1 MKILLQINSV
11 VNKGSTGRIAEG
23 IGKVAMKNGWE
34 SHIAYGR
41 DAGKSESQIYKV
53 GDQYDVYKHVAV
65 TRFLDRHGFSGRNST
80 KKLIQH
86 ITEINPDIVHLQNIH
101 GYYLHI
107 GELFSFL
114 EKFGKPVV
122 WTLHDSWSYT
132 GHCAYYM
139 AANCDKWKTQCNH
152 CPIINSYPESLWI
165 DQSSRNFSDKK
176 KLFNSLKNL
185 TIVTPSEWLANEV
198 RQSFLKNNEVKVIN
212 NGININDF
220 KPVNSEEVRIKY
232 GIDKDKIVLGVASEW
247 SERKGLQEF
256 IKLSEKIDDDT
267 QIVLVGIEKEKI
279 ENLPHNILGIPRTES
294 VNELAQ
300 LYSLANV
307 FVNPTKEDNFPT
319 TNLEA
324 LACGTPVI
332 TYKTGGS
339 PESVDSN
346 TGIIVQG
353 NNLEELLLAV
363 NKIIYTPKEQYE
375 INCRKKAEHFYDEN
389 LKFAEYLEIYKKL
402 LQ

>member
-1 MKILLQINSV
+1 MKKLLQINSV

-23 IGKVAMKNGWE
+23 IGKVAIKNGLE
-34 SHIAYGR
+34 SFIAYGR
-41 DAGKSESQIYKV
+41 DAGKSESQIFKI
-53 GDQYDVYKHVAV
+53 GDQYDVYKHVAI
-65 TRFLDRHGFSGRNST
+65 TRAFDRHGFSGRNST

-86 ITEINPDIVHLQNIH
+86 IADVNPEIVHLHNIH

-114 EKFGKPVV
+114 EKYGKPVV

-139 AANCDKWKTQCNH
+139 AADCGKWKTHCNH

-176 KLFNSLKNL
+176 RLFNAVHNL
-185 TIVTPSEWLANEV
+185 TIVTPSEWLANQV
-198 RQSFLKNNEVKVIN
+198 RQSFLNKHQVMVIN

-220 KPVNSEEVRIKY
+220 KPVNSGETRKKY
-232 GIDKDKIVLGVASEW
+232 GIGKDKIILGVASEW
-247 SERKGLQEF
+247 SERKGMQEF
-256 IKLSEKIDDDT
+256 LKLSERLDENT
-267 QIVLVGIEKEKI
+267 QIVLVGVEQDKI
-279 ENLPHNILGIPRTES
+279 ESLPQNVLGIPRTES
-294 VNELAQ
+294 ITELAQ

-307 FVNPTKEDNFPT
+307 FANPTKEDNFPT
-319 TNLEA
+319 TNLES

-332 TYKTGGS
+332 TYNTGGS

-346 TGIIVQG
+346 TGVVVQS
-353 NNLEELLLAV
+353 NTVEELLSAV
-363 NKIIYTPKEQYE
+363 NKIINAPKEQYE
-375 INCRKKAEHFYDEN
+375 TNCRKKAEHLYDEN
-389 LKFAEYLEIYKKL
+389 LKFAEYLELYKKI